1 MVFKK
6 KNVHLQKKSKMNID
20 IVDLNLEKWHDW
32 WDKNK
37 ESYQNVYIYTFP
49 ELYMNK
55 HDSDVYIFL
64 WDDGKLKAESYEV
77 RLIMPSYDFGLFNY
91 TSEIDR
97 TFYGED
103 KESAYKQ
110 MLEWSNKMTEVIT
123 ELNEKLC
130 KEL

>member
-1 MVFKK
+1 
-6 KNVHLQKKSKMNID
+6 MNID
-20 IVDLNLEKWHDW
+20 IVDLNLKKWHDW

-37 ESYQNVYIYTFP
+37 EPYQNVYIHTFP

-77 RLIMPSYDFGLFNY
+77 RLIMPSYNFDLFNY

-97 TFYGED
+97 TFYGAD
-103 KESAYKQ
+103 KEDAYKQ
-110 MLEWSNKMTEVIT
+110 MVEWSIKMTETIT

>member
-1 MVFKK
+1 
-6 KNVHLQKKSKMNID
+6 MNID

-37 ESYQNVYIYTFP
+37 KPNQNVYIYTFP
-49 ELYMNK
+49 DLYMDK
-55 HDSDVYIFL
+55 YDSDVYIFL
-64 WDDGKLKAESYEV
+64 WDDGKSKIESYEI
-77 RLIMPSYDFGLFNY
+77 RLIMPSYDFGTGNY

-97 TFYGED
+97 TFYGAD
-103 KESAYKQ
+103 KEEAYMK
-110 MLEWSNKMTEVIT
+110 MLEWSNKMTETIT

>member
-1 MVFKK
+1 
-6 KNVHLQKKSKMNID
+6 MNID

-32 WDKNK
+32 WNENK

-110 MLEWSNKMTEVIT
+110 MVEWSNKMTEVIT
-123 ELNEKLC
+123 ELSKKLC